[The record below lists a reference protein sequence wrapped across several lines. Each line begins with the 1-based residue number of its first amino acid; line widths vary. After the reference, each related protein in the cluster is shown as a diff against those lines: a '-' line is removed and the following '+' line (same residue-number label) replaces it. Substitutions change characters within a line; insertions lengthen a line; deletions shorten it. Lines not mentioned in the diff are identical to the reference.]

1 MRQVLLRLL
10 LPLVALY
17 ALMVAFGLF
26 ITKVADGWWPLT
38 VEDRVNES
46 LEAARS
52 GPLTAASLV
61 FSTIA
66 DTWSVI
72 AVCTLAVVI
81 LLVTR
86 RPWREPIFL
95 ASAVAAQA
103 LVFLCTTLVI
113 DRQRPDVV
121 HMDASPP
128 TSSFPS
134 GHTSAAA
141 TLYCGLALLF
151 ALRATDRRWETLVW
165 TIFVLIPIGVALTRL
180 YRGMHHPTDVLA
192 SFANAAA
199 CLTIMYRGVLR
210 WRGAPPPRPEQERPA
225 VPLVPS
231 RYR

>member
-1 MRQVLLRLL
+1 MRQVLVRLL

-17 ALMVAFGLF
+17 GLMIALGLF
-26 ITKVADGWWPLT
+26 VTKVADGWWPFT
-38 VEDRVNES
+38 VEDNLNES

-52 GPLTAASLV
+52 DPLTAGSLV

-72 AVCTLAVVI
+72 AVCTFAVVI

-86 RPWREPIFL
+86 RPWREPLFL

-103 LVFLCTTLVI
+103 VVFLLTTLAI
-113 DRQRPDVV
+113 DRHRPAVE
-121 HMDASPP
+121 HMDVSPP

-151 ALRATDRRWETLVW
+151 ALRSASRRWETVVW
-165 TIFVLIPIGVALTRL
+165 TVFVLIPVGVALTRM
-180 YRGMHHPTDVLA
+180 YRGMHHPSDVIG
-192 SFANAAA
+192 SFVNAGA
-199 CLTIMYRGVLR
+199 CLTIMYYGILR
-210 WRGAPPPRPEQERPA
+210 WRGAHPPRPAEERR
-225 VPLVPS
+225 PLSLARS
-231 RYR
+231 R

>member
-1 MRQVLLRLL
+1 MRQVLLRVL

-17 ALMVAFGLF
+17 ALMIGLGLF
-26 ITKVADGWWPLT
+26 VTKVAHGWWPLT
-38 VEDRVNES
+38 VEDKINES

-103 LVFLCTTLVI
+103 LIFLCTTLAI
-113 DRQRPDVV
+113 DRQRPAVA

-165 TIFVLIPIGVALTRL
+165 TIFVLIPVGVALTRL

-192 SFANAAA
+192 SLFNAGA
-199 CLTIMYRGVLR
+199 CLTIMYFGILR
-210 WRGAPPPRPEQERPA
+210 WRGAPPPRPAEERRPVSLA
-225 VPLVPS
+225 
-231 RYR
+231 RTR

>member
-17 ALMVAFGLF
+17 ALLVAFGLF
-26 ITKVADGWWPLT
+26 VTKVADGWWPLT

-52 GPLTAASLV
+52 GPLTAVSQV

-72 AVCTLAVVI
+72 AVCTLAVAI

-86 RPWREPIFL
+86 RPWREPLFL
-95 ASAVAAQA
+95 AGAVAAQA
-103 LVFLCTTLVI
+103 LIFLCTTLAI
-113 DRQRPDVV
+113 DRHRPAVE
-121 HMDASPP
+121 HMDVSPP

-134 GHTSAAA
+134 GHTSASAA
-141 TLYCGLALLF
+141 LYCGLALLF
-151 ALRATDRRWETLVW
+151 ALRARSRRWETLVW
-165 TIFVLIPIGVALTRL
+165 TVFVLIPVGVALTRL

-192 SFANAAA
+192 SFVNAGA
-199 CLTIMYRGVLR
+199 CLAIMYHGVLR
-210 WRGAPPPRPEQERPA
+210 WRGAAPPRPAQERALIP
-225 VPLVPS
+225 VLH
-231 RYR
+231 R